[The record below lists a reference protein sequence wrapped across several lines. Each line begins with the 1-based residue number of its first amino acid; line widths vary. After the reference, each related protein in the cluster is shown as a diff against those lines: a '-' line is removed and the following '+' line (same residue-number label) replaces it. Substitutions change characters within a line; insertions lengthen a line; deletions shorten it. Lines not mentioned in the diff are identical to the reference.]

1 MDAREVAVGQPPA
14 PPATDARVVAVGQ
27 GAGQPRASL
36 ELAAQDAKTRALLS
50 EPEEGAQGA
59 PGPPPDSHFEVHY
72 VGELEFGARFP
83 GAASDDGL
91 FVDYAAHVGSEW
103 HPAQEGGYAGQT
115 QTAYPDV
122 DGNYVFNHPI
132 DFHYFA
138 FSLDGWPAFH
148 VEVLKLDPAGQ
159 VTTVSYGSVASGRVA
174 ARRGAGGAPGGVRG
188 GAARG
193 PGRAPRGAVARGASP
208 HGYQDLRH
216 RAALDGHNIPE
227 RRETRHRRDPRWALI
242 ARRWPSSSGP
252 DAPSSWR
259 APELVGQMENVVELQ
274 LFRIACFMV
283 AEGARLRTR

>member
-159 VTTVSYGSVASGRVA
+159 VTTVSYGSVALPSTPGHAELACRTWSPEARAHMVTKTSGTVRLSMDTIFRNA
-174 ARRGAGGAPGGVRG
+174 ARHGIVVTRD
-188 GAARG
+188 
-193 PGRAPRGAVARGASP
+193 GR
-208 HGYQDLRH
+208 
-216 RAALDGHNIPE
+216 
-227 RRETRHRRDPRWALI
+227 
-242 ARRWPSSSGP
+242 
-252 DAPSSWR
+252 
-259 APELVGQMENVVELQ
+259 
-274 LFRIACFMV
+274 
-283 AEGARLRTR
+283 